1 MSQILGDLQDQRYAN
16 YLSKSLEQGNLFDD
30 KYMHF
35 IVYAFHYAYL
45 APEYRQ

>member
-16 YLSKSLEQGNLFDD
+16 DLSNSLQQGNLFDD

-35 IVYAFHYAYL
+35 IMHIWHL
-45 APEYRQ
+45 NTGSR